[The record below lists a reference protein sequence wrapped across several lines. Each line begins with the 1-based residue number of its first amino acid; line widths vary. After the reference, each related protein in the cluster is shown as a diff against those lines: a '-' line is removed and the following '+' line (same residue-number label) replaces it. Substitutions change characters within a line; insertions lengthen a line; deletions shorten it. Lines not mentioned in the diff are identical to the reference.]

1 MTAPARVTVVGAG
14 GWGTALA
21 VLLAGKGIPVTLWA
35 RRREIADQLARDRQN
50 LRLLPGVVIPDLVE
64 MTADP
69 AAISGGPRQAIVL
82 AVPTKGLR
90 PACAMLGRWRESGA
104 VLVSTVKGL
113 EAGTQAFPSAVLAEA
128 LGARA
133 AEIAVLSGPSHA
145 EEVGRSMPTAV
156 VAASAE
162 PATAARVQQL
172 FHTPV
177 FRVYRAT
184 DVTGVEVA
192 GALKNVIA
200 IACGIAEGLGFGDN
214 SRAAL
219 ITRGLAEMTR
229 LGMAL
234 GGRRETFQGLAGL
247 GDLVVTCTSPLS
259 RNRALGVRTG
269 RGEKLADILSGMQ
282 QVAEG
287 VEACRA
293 AHALAT
299 ARGIPMPI
307 TAQTHAVL
315 FEDRPARQALE
326 GLLAREPR
334 SEEEPAAG
342 GITG

>member
-1 MTAPARVTVVGAG
+1 MSAPARVSIAGAG

-35 RRREIADQLARDRQN
+35 RRQAIAEQLRRDREN
-50 LRLLPGVVIPDLVE
+50 VRLLPGVAIPDLVE
-64 MTADP
+64 ITADP
-69 AAISGGPRQAIVL
+69 AAIAAGPREAIVL
-82 AVPTKGLR
+82 AIPTRGLR
-90 PACAMLGRWRESGA
+90 SVSAVIGPWRESGA
-104 VLVSTVKGL
+104 ILVSTVKGL
-113 EAGTQAFPSAVLAEA
+113 ENGTQAFPSRILAEA
-128 LGARA
+128 LA
-133 AEIAVLSGPSHA
+133 AGPADVAVLSGPSHA
-145 EEVGRSMPTAV
+145 EEVGRGMPTAV
-156 VAASAE
+156 VAASVD
-162 PATAARVQQL
+162 PDTAARVQRL

-177 FRVYRAT
+177 FRVYRVT

-219 ITRGLAEMTR
+219 ITRGLAEITR
-229 LGMAL
+229 LGIAL

-269 RGEKLADILSGMQ
+269 RGERLNDILSGMQ

-293 AHALAT
+293 AHALAVE
-299 ARGIPMPI
+299 RGIPMPI

-334 SEEEPAAG
+334 SEEESAVG
-342 GITG
+342 GSTG